1 VIHVL
6 GIATAL
12 LIAVFAMTA
21 CAGQSDE
28 ERCKGGGGI
37 WKGDSCEY
45 LSR

>member
-1 VIHVL
+1 MTHVL
-6 GIATAL
+6 RMAMAL
-12 LIAVFAMTA
+12 LAAVLAMTA

-45 LSR
+45 SGG